1 MTIHEFG
8 KEHQTAVV
16 LIRHSVVMWDSFEC
30 VVPLLGERVCS
41 CQSVEQT
48 NPPERKEK

>member
-16 LIRHSVVMWDSFEC
+16 LIHPSVVMWDSFEC
-30 VVPLLGERVCS
+30 VVPLLGGAGMLLSKRGTDKS
-41 CQSVEQT
+41 T
-48 NPPERKEK
+48 